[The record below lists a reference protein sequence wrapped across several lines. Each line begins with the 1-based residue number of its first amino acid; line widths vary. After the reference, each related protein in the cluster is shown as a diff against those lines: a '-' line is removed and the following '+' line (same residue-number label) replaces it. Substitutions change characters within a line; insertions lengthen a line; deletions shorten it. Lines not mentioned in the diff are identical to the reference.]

1 MPVSI
6 PAEAVFFLYSMLY
19 GAAFFCVYDVLRC
32 IRRVFVH
39 NVFWIA
45 AEDLAFWMAAGILL
59 FLMVFEKNSGIYRS
73 CFFLGISTG
82 LLLWY
87 CLFDRIIL
95 KILTW
100 ILNLCKR
107 AVRKIL
113 YFLGKP
119 ASFLGKR
126 CCWTFRFLSR
136 KRKKVRRF
144 FGNHLKKCLRIVK
157 ISSKKDGKQRKRKE
171 RKAER

>member
-6 PAEAVFFLYSMLY
+6 PTEAVFFLYSMLY
-19 GAAFFCVYDVLRC
+19 GAAFFCAYDILRC
-32 IRRVFVH
+32 IRRVFIH

-87 CLFDRIIL
+87 LLFDRLVL
-95 KILTW
+95 KAVTWMLTM
-100 ILNLCKR
+100 LR
-107 AVRKIL
+107 RGVRKIL
-113 YFLGKP
+113 YILGKP
-119 ASFLGKR
+119 ASFLGRR
-126 CCWTFRFLSR
+126 CCWTFRFLER
-136 KRKKVRRF
+136 KRKKMVKF
-144 FGNHLKKCLRIVK
+144 FGNRLKNYLRIVK
-157 ISSKKDGKQRKRKE
+157 ISSKK
-171 RKAER
+171 